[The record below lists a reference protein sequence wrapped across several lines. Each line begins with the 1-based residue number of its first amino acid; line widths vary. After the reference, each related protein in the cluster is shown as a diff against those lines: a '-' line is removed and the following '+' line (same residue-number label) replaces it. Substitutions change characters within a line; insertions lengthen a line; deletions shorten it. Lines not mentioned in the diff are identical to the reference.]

1 MSKEVTFTPELIERI
16 RTHLLRSDG
25 AGWIIVD
32 DNQISEMPPFYN
44 INNQLDTW
52 YFIRQGETVHLWLYA
67 DGILQFGLQ
76 LYSIE
81 QALYLAANGGKEL
94 LTQKARKLGKT
105 CLVYNRSLDPGSW
118 RRTGH

>member
-81 QALYLAANGGKEL
+81 QALYLAAKILGVGDAPDIDLMPIPGGF
-94 LTQKARKLGKT
+94 
-105 CLVYNRSLDPGSW
+105 
-118 RRTGH
+118 